1 MRLRQLLS
9 VILLALWTICGAVPA
24 LPQGANMAT
33 EQGKIQA
40 VVFDAYGTLFNP
52 YTAQPQA
59 EKLFPGKGTE
69 LTRLWRSKQLEY
81 TWLRSLMQ
89 RYEDFWE
96 VTRDALVFSCQ
107 SLKLEC
113 SEQAIQGLLQTYLD
127 IEAYPEVEQALREL
141 KGRRLAILSNGTPGM
156 LQAAIES
163 TDLEGVFAQVISVD
177 AAKTYKTD
185 PRVYQLA
192 PDKLGVAKSA
202 IAFVSSNYW
211 DAAGAKAFG
220 FWTCWVNRSG
230 VPPEVL
236 GVKPDAVVKSLA
248 ELQDVLP
255 R

>member
-1 MRLRQLLS
+1 
-9 VILLALWTICGAVPA
+9 
-24 LPQGANMAT
+24 MAT

-230 VPPEVL
+230 APPEVL